1 MAFTSHIVHLQNM
14 LAMEVPN
21 IDYKICSIVY
31 LLHCTIV
38 YMCMLVVNQFGT
50 YIVCYDVS
58 RLTEE
63 TSHVDTVYVYM
74 ATIMSLI

>member
-14 LAMEVPN
+14 LEVPN
-21 IDYKICSIVY
+21 IDYKIYSIVH
-31 LLHCTIV
+31 LLYCTML

-58 RLTEE
+58 RLAEE
-63 TSHVDTVYVYM
+63 TSHVGTVYVCM